1 MQIALTHKFEQ
12 FIGKKHLNE
21 EDILRM
27 IQFLQ
32 NGQCKSLTE
41 AVLKLE
47 EPEVES
53 VANPSADSAG

>member
-1 MQIALTHKFEQ
+1 
-12 FIGKKHLNE
+12 
-21 EDILRM
+21 M

-53 VANPSADSAG
+53 VSNTSADSAG